1 MKVAVD
7 AMGGDYAPHEI
18 IKGAVEAAR
27 GFGVTVVLV
36 GDEAAINAELSQYG
50 RGQPFSYEIVPTTQ
64 VITFHDHPSEALRN
78 RKDSSLYR
86 AIQLVAERKC
96 DAIVSAGSTGAQMA
110 ISLFVLGRIRG
121 VLRPGL
127 ITAVPT
133 STGQPFYFI
142 DVGAVADW
150 VPENIVQ
157 FARMG
162 QVYYGLVTGK
172 QLPTVGLL
180 NIGEEAEKGS
190 RPVIE
195 SHKLL
200 ASKVPG
206 FIGNVEPKE
215 AFRHAADVVVS
226 DGFTGNIFMKTIEST
241 AETLFGM
248 MKSALGSSLRGK
260 VGGAL
265 AHSDLRVVKEKLDY
279 SQYGGVP
286 LLGVKGISVVCH
298 GRSDATAIY
307 HAIRVARTVSDEG
320 LVTKLEA
327 IWK

>member
-27 GFGVTVVLV
+27 DFEVTVVLT
-36 GDEAAINAELSQYG
+36 GNETAINQELSQYRQG
-50 RGQPFSYEIVPTTQ
+50 PSFSYEVVPTSQ
-64 VITFHDHPSEALRN
+64 VITFHDHPSEVLRT

-86 AIQLVAERKC
+86 AVQLVAGKKC
-96 DAIVSAGSTGAQMA
+96 DAVVSAGSTGAQMA
-110 ISLFVLGRIRG
+110 ISLIVLGRIRG

-127 ITAVPT
+127 ITAVPST
-133 STGQPFYFI
+133 SGEPFYFI
-142 DVGAVADW
+142 DTGAVADW
-150 VPENIVQ
+150 TPENIVQ

-162 QVYYGLVTGK
+162 QVYCSLVTGK
-172 QLPTVGLL
+172 PAPAVGLL

-190 RPVIE
+190 RPIVE
-195 SHKLL
+195 TYKLL
-200 ASKVPG
+200 AAKVSG
-206 FIGNVEPKE
+206 FVGNVEPKE

-248 MKSALGSSLRGK
+248 VKVALGSSIRGK

-265 AHSDLRVVKEKLDY
+265 AHSDLRIVKEKLDY

-286 LLGVKGISVVCH
+286 LLGVKGISIVCH

-307 HAIRVARTVSDEG
+307 HAIRVAKTISDEG

>member
-1 MKVAVD
+1 
-7 AMGGDYAPHEI
+7 
-18 IKGAVEAAR
+18 
-27 GFGVTVVLV
+27 
-36 GDEAAINAELSQYG
+36 
-50 RGQPFSYEIVPTTQ
+50 
-64 VITFHDHPSEALRN
+64 
-78 RKDSSLYR
+78 
-86 AIQLVAERKC
+86 
-96 DAIVSAGSTGAQMA
+96 
-110 ISLFVLGRIRG
+110 

-133 STGQPFYFI
+133 TSGGPFYFI

-162 QVYYGLVTGK
+162 QVYCSLVTGK
-172 QLPTVGLL
+172 QTPTVGLL

-190 RPVIE
+190 RSVVE
-195 SHKLL
+195 THKLL
-200 ASKVPG
+200 AAKVPG

-226 DGFTGNIFMKTIEST
+226 DGFTGNIFAKTIEST
-241 AETLFGM
+241 AEMLFGM
-248 MKSALGSSLRGK
+248 MKSALGSSIKGK

-265 AHSDLRVVKEKLDY
+265 AHSNLRLVKEKLDY

-286 LLGVKGISVVCH
+286 LLGVKGISIVCH

-307 HAIRVARTVSDEG
+307 HAIRVARAVSDEG
-320 LVTKLEA
+320 LVTRLEA
-327 IWK
+327 IWR

>member
-27 GFGVTVVLV
+27 MLGVTIVLV
-36 GDEAAINAELSQYG
+36 GDETAINLELSQY
-50 RGQPFSYEIVPTTQ
+50 RQGQPFLYELVPTTQ
-64 VITFHDHPSEALRN
+64 VITFHDHPSEVLRT

-86 AIQLVAERKC
+86 AIQLVAEDKC
-96 DAIVSAGSTGAQMA
+96 QAIVSAGSTGAQMA

-127 ITAVPT
+127 ATAVP
-133 STGQPFYFI
+133 SVTGEPFYFI
-142 DVGAVADW
+142 DVGAVADC
-150 VPENIVQ
+150 VPENILQ

-162 QVYYGLVTGK
+162 QVYCSLVTGK
-172 QLPTVGLL
+172 ETPTVGLL

-190 RPVIE
+190 RQLIE
-195 SHKLL
+195 AHKLL
-200 ASKVPG
+200 AAKAAG
-206 FIGNVEPKE
+206 FIGNVEPKD
-215 AFRHAADVVVS
+215 AFGHAADVVVS
-226 DGFTGNIFMKTIEST
+226 DGFTGNIFIKTMEST

-248 MKSALGSSLRGK
+248 MKTALGSSIKGK
-260 VGGAL
+260 LGGAL
-265 AHSDLRVVKEKLDY
+265 AHGNLRLVKEKLDY

-286 LLGVKGISVVCH
+286 LLGVKGISIVCH
-298 GRSDATAIY
+298 GRSNATAIY
-307 HAIRVARTVSDEG
+307 HAIRVARNVSDEG

-327 IWK
+327 LWK

>member
-27 GFGVTVVLV
+27 KLGVTIVLV
-36 GDEAAINAELSQYG
+36 GDETAINLELSQY
-50 RGQPFSYEIVPTTQ
+50 RQGQPFLYELVPTTQ
-64 VITFHDHPSEALRN
+64 VITFHDHPAEVLRT

-86 AIQLVAERKC
+86 AIQLVAEDKC
-96 DAIVSAGSTGAQMA
+96 QAVVSAGSTGAQMA

-127 ITAVPT
+127 ATAVP
-133 STGQPFYFI
+133 SVTGEPFYFI
-142 DVGAVADW
+142 DVGAVADC
-150 VPENIVQ
+150 VPENILQ

-162 QVYYGLVTGK
+162 QVYCSLVTGK
-172 QLPTVGLL
+172 ETPTVGLL

-190 RPVIE
+190 RQLIE
-195 SHKLL
+195 AHKLL
-200 ASKVPG
+200 AAKAAG
-206 FIGNVEPKE
+206 FIGNVEPKD
-215 AFRHAADVVVS
+215 AFGHAADVVVS
-226 DGFTGNIFMKTIEST
+226 DGFTGNIFIKTMEST

-248 MKSALGSSLRGK
+248 MKTALGSSIRGK
-260 VGGAL
+260 LGGAL
-265 AHSDLRVVKEKLDY
+265 AHGNLRLVKEKLDY

-286 LLGVKGISVVCH
+286 LLGVKGISIVCH
-298 GRSDATAIY
+298 GRSNATAIY
-307 HAIRVARTVSDEG
+307 HAIRVARNVSDEG

-327 IWK
+327 LWK

>member
-7 AMGGDYAPHEI
+7 AMGGDYAPHAI
-18 IKGAVEAAR
+18 IKGAVDAAR
-27 GFGVTVVLV
+27 DFGVTVALV
-36 GDEAAINAELSQYG
+36 GDEAAINQELSQY
-50 RGQPFSYEIVPTTQ
+50 RQGQPFSYEVIPTTQ
-64 VITFHDHPSEALRN
+64 VITFHDHPAEVLRT

-86 AIQLVAERKC
+86 AIQLVAEKKC

-127 ITAVPT
+127 ITAVP
-133 STGQPFYFI
+133 SVSDGPFFFI
-142 DVGAVADW
+142 DTGAVADW
-150 VPENIVQ
+150 TPENIVQ

-162 QVYYGLVTGK
+162 QVYCSLVTGK
-172 QLPTVGLL
+172 QMPTVGLL

-190 RPVIE
+190 RPVVE
-195 SHKLL
+195 THKLL
-200 ASKVPG
+200 AAKVPG
-206 FIGNVEPKE
+206 FIGNIEPKE

-226 DGFTGNIFMKTIEST
+226 DGFTGNIFMKTVEAT

-248 MKSALGSSLRGK
+248 MKTALRSSIKGK

-265 AHSDLRVVKEKLDY
+265 AHGNLRTVKEKLDY

-286 LLGVKGISVVCH
+286 LLGVKGISIVCH

-307 HAIRVARTVSDEG
+307 HAIRVAKAVSDEG
-320 LVTKLEA
+320 LVTRLEA

>member
-18 IKGAVEAAR
+18 IKGAVEASR
-27 GFGVTVVLV
+27 EFGVTVVLV
-36 GDEAAINAELSQYG
+36 GDEVAINLELSQY
-50 RGQPFSYEIVPTTQ
+50 RQGQPFSYEVVPTTQ
-64 VITFHDHPSEALRN
+64 VITFHDHPSEVLRT

-86 AIQLVAERKC
+86 AIQLVAEGKC
-96 DAIVSAGSTGAQMA
+96 QAIVSAGSTGAQMA

-127 ITAVPT
+127 ITAVP
-133 STGQPFYFI
+133 SLTGEPFYFI
-142 DVGAVADW
+142 DTGAVADCT
-150 VPENIVQ
+150 PENILQ

-162 QVYYGLVTGK
+162 QVYSNLATGK
-172 QLPTVGLL
+172 ETPTVGLL

-190 RPVIE
+190 RQVIE
-195 SHKLL
+195 AHKLL
-200 ASKVPG
+200 AARAPG

-226 DGFTGNIFMKTIEST
+226 DGFTGNIFMKTVEST
-241 AETLFGM
+241 AETLFSM
-248 MKSALGSSLRGK
+248 MKTALGGSIKGK

-265 AHSDLRVVKEKLDY
+265 AHSDLRLVKEKLDY

-286 LLGVKGISVVCH
+286 LLGLKGISIVCH

-307 HAIRVARTVSDEG
+307 HAIRVARKISDEG

-327 IWK
+327 LWK

>member
-27 GFGVTVVLV
+27 EFGVTVVFV
-36 GDEAAINAELSQYG
+36 GDEVAINLELSQY
-50 RGQPFSYEIVPTTQ
+50 REGQPFSYEVVPTTQ
-64 VITFHDHPSEALRN
+64 VITFHDHPSEVLRT

-86 AIQLVAERKC
+86 AIQLVAENKC
-96 DAIVSAGSTGAQMA
+96 QAIVSAGNTGAQMA

-127 ITAVPT
+127 ITAVP
-133 STGQPFYFI
+133 SVSDGPFYFI
-142 DVGAVADW
+142 DIGAVADC
-150 VPENIVQ
+150 VPENILQ

-162 QVYYGLVTGK
+162 QVYYRLVTGK
-172 QLPTVGLL
+172 ETPTVGLL

-190 RPVIE
+190 RQMIE
-195 SHKLL
+195 AHKLL
-200 ASKVPG
+200 AARSPG
-206 FIGNVEPKE
+206 FIGNIEPKE

-226 DGFTGNIFMKTIEST
+226 DGFTGNIFIKTMEST

-248 MKSALGSSLRGK
+248 MKTALGSSIKGK
-260 VGGAL
+260 VGGVL
-265 AHSDLRVVKEKLDY
+265 AHSNLRLVKEKLDY

-286 LLGVKGISVVCH
+286 MLGVKGISIVCH

-307 HAIRVARTVSDEG
+307 HAIRVARNVSDEG

-327 IWK
+327 LWK

>member
-27 GFGVTVVLV
+27 KLGVTVVLV
-36 GDEAAINAELSQYG
+36 GNESAINGELAQYRQG
-50 RGQPFSYEIVPTTQ
+50 PAFSCEVVPTTQ
-64 VITFHDHPSEALRN
+64 VITFHDHPSEALRT

-86 AIQLVAERKC
+86 AIQLVAEKEC
-96 DAIVSAGSTGAQMA
+96 NAIVSAGNTGAQMA

-127 ITAVPT
+127 ITGFPSV
-133 STGQPFYFI
+133 SGGPFYFI
-142 DVGAVADW
+142 DSGAVADC

-162 QVYYGLVTGK
+162 QVYCGLVTGK
-172 QLPTVGLL
+172 QAPTVGLL

-190 RPVIE
+190 RSVVE
-195 SHKLL
+195 THKLL
-200 ASKVPG
+200 TAEVPG
-206 FIGNVEPKE
+206 FVGNVEPKE
-215 AFRHAADVVVS
+215 AFRHAVDVVVS
-226 DGFTGNIFMKTIEST
+226 DGFTGNIFMKTVEAT
-241 AETLFGM
+241 AETLFET
-248 MKSALGSSLRGK
+248 MKSALGSSIKGK

-265 AHSDLRVVKEKLDY
+265 AHSNLHVVKEKLDY

-286 LLGVKGISVVCH
+286 LLGVKGISIVCH

-307 HAIRVARTVSDEG
+307 HAIRVAKAVSDEG
-320 LVTKLEA
+320 LETKLEA

>member
-27 GFGVTVVLV
+27 AFGVTVVFV
-36 GDEAAINAELSQYG
+36 GDEVAIRRELSQY
-50 RGQPFSYEIVPTTQ
+50 RQGQLFSFEVVPTTQ
-64 VITFHDHPSEALRN
+64 VITYHDHPSEVLRT

-86 AIQLVAERKC
+86 AIELVAEKKC

-127 ITAVPT
+127 TTAVP
-133 STGQPFYFI
+133 SVTGEPFYFI
-142 DVGAVADW
+142 DVGAVADCS
-150 VPENIVQ
+150 PENILQ

-162 QVYYGLVTGK
+162 QVYCRLATGK
-172 QLPTVGLL
+172 ETPTVGLL

-190 RPVIE
+190 RQVIE
-195 SHKLL
+195 AHRLL
-200 ASKVPG
+200 AAKTPG

-226 DGFTGNIFMKTIEST
+226 DGFTGNIFIKTMEST

-248 MKSALGSSLRGK
+248 MKTALGSSIKGK
-260 VGGAL
+260 LGGAL
-265 AHSDLRVVKEKLDY
+265 AHGNLRLVKEKLDY

-286 LLGVKGISVVCH
+286 LLGVKGISIVCH

-307 HAIRVARTVSDEG
+307 HAIRVARNVGDEG
-320 LVTKLEA
+320 LVTKLEEL
-327 IWK
+327 WR

>member
-1 MKVAVD
+1 MKVAID

-18 IKGAVEAAR
+18 IKGAVQAAR
-27 GFGVTVVLV
+27 DFGVTVVLV
-36 GDEAAINAELSQYG
+36 GDEAAINLELSQY
-50 RGQPFSYEIVPTTQ
+50 RQGQPFSYEVIPTTQ
-64 VITFHDHPSEALRN
+64 VITFHDHPSEVLRT

-86 AIQLVAERKC
+86 AVQLVAEKKC
-96 DAIVSAGSTGAQMA
+96 DAVVSAGSTGAQMA

-133 STGQPFYFI
+133 TSGGPFYFI

-162 QVYYGLVTGK
+162 QVYCSLVTGK
-172 QLPTVGLL
+172 QTPTVGLL

-190 RPVIE
+190 RSVVE
-195 SHKLL
+195 THKLL
-200 ASKVPG
+200 AAKVLG

-226 DGFTGNIFMKTIEST
+226 DGFTGNIFAKTIEST
-241 AETLFGM
+241 AEMLFGM
-248 MKSALGSSLRGK
+248 MKSALGSSIKGK

-265 AHSDLRVVKEKLDY
+265 AHSNLRLVKEKLDY

-286 LLGVKGISVVCH
+286 LLGVKGISIVCH

-307 HAIRVARTVSDEG
+307 HAIRVARAVSDEG
-320 LVTKLEA
+320 LVTRLEA
-327 IWK
+327 IWR

>member
-27 GFGVTVVLV
+27 ALGVTVVFV
-36 GDEAAINAELSQYG
+36 GDEVAINRELSTYRQ
-50 RGQPFSYEIVPTTQ
+50 GQLFSFEVVPTTQ
-64 VITFHDHPSEALRN
+64 VITFHDHPSEVLRT

-86 AIQLVAERKC
+86 AIQLVAEKKC

-127 ITAVPT
+127 TTAVP
-133 STGQPFYFI
+133 SVTGEPFYFV
-142 DVGAVADW
+142 DVGAVADC
-150 VPENIVQ
+150 VPENILQ

-162 QVYYGLVTGK
+162 QVYCRLATGK
-172 QLPTVGLL
+172 EMPTVGLL

-190 RPVIE
+190 RQAIE
-195 SHKLL
+195 AHKLL
-200 ASKVPG
+200 TAKTPG
-206 FIGNVEPKE
+206 FIGNVEPKD
-215 AFRHAADVVVS
+215 AFQHAADVVVS
-226 DGFTGNIFMKTIEST
+226 DGFTGNIFIKTMEST

-248 MKSALGSSLRGK
+248 MKSALGSSIKGK
-260 VGGAL
+260 LGGAL
-265 AHSDLRVVKEKLDY
+265 AHSNLRLVKEKLDY

-307 HAIRVARTVSDEG
+307 HAIRVARNVSEEG
-320 LVTKLEA
+320 LVAKLEA
-327 IWK
+327 LWK

>member
-7 AMGGDYAPHEI
+7 AMGGDFAPHEI

-27 GFGVTVVLV
+27 EFGVTVVLV
-36 GDEAAINAELSQYG
+36 GDEAAINVELSQY
-50 RGQPFSYEIVPTTQ
+50 RQGQPFSYEVTPTTQ
-64 VITFHDHPSEALRN
+64 VITFHDHPSEVLRT

-86 AIQLVAERKC
+86 AVQLVAEKKC

-127 ITAVPT
+127 ITAVPST
-133 STGQPFYFI
+133 SDGPFYFI
-142 DVGAVADW
+142 DTGAVADC

-162 QVYYGLVTGK
+162 QVYCSLITGK
-172 QLPTVGLL
+172 QAPTVGLL

-190 RPVIE
+190 RSVVE
-195 SHKLL
+195 AHKLL
-200 ASKVPG
+200 AAKVPG

-248 MKSALGSSLRGK
+248 MKSALGNSIKGK

-265 AHSDLRVVKEKLDY
+265 AHSNLRLVKEKLDY

-286 LLGVKGISVVCH
+286 LLGVKGISIVCH

-307 HAIRVARTVSDEG
+307 HAIRVAKAVCDEG
-320 LVTKLEA
+320 LVTRLEA
-327 IWK
+327 IWR

>member
-1 MKVAVD
+1 MKVAID

-18 IKGAVEAAR
+18 IKGAVQAAR
-27 GFGVTVVLV
+27 DFGVTVVLV
-36 GDEAAINAELSQYG
+36 GDEAAINLELSQY
-50 RGQPFSYEIVPTTQ
+50 RQGQPFSYEVIPTTQ
-64 VITFHDHPSEALRN
+64 VITFHDHPSEVLRT

-86 AIQLVAERKC
+86 AVQLVAEKKC
-96 DAIVSAGSTGAQMA
+96 DAVVSAGSTGAQMA

-133 STGQPFYFI
+133 TSGGPFYFI

-162 QVYYGLVTGK
+162 QVYCSLVTGK
-172 QLPTVGLL
+172 QTPTVGLL

-190 RPVIE
+190 RSVVE
-195 SHKLL
+195 THKLL
-200 ASKVPG
+200 AAKVPG
-206 FIGNVEPKE
+206 FVGNVEPKE
-215 AFRHAADVVVS
+215 AFRHVADVVVS
-226 DGFTGNIFMKTIEST
+226 DGFTGNIFAKTIEST
-241 AETLFGM
+241 AEMLFGM
-248 MKSALGSSLRGK
+248 MKSALGSSIKGK

-265 AHSDLRVVKEKLDY
+265 AHSNLRLVKEKLDY

-286 LLGVKGISVVCH
+286 LLGVKGISIVCH

-307 HAIRVARTVSDEG
+307 HAIRVARAVSDEG
-320 LVTKLEA
+320 LVTRLEA
-327 IWK
+327 IWR

>member
-1 MKVAVD
+1 MKVAID

-27 GFGVTVVLV
+27 EFGVTVVLV
-36 GDEAAINAELSQYG
+36 GDEVAINLELSRYSEG
-50 RGQPFSYEIVPTTQ
+50 RPFSYEVVPTTQ
-64 VITFHDHPSEALRN
+64 VITFHDHPSEVLRT

-86 AIQLVAERKC
+86 AIQLVAEDKC
-96 DAIVSAGSTGAQMA
+96 QAIVSAGSTGAQMA

-133 STGQPFYFI
+133 ASDGPFYFI
-142 DVGAVADW
+142 DTGAVADC
-150 VPENIVQ
+150 VPENILQ
-157 FARMG
+157 FAHMG
-162 QVYYGLVTGK
+162 QVYCRLVTGK
-172 QLPTVGLL
+172 EIPTVGLL

-190 RPVIE
+190 RQVIE
-195 SHKLL
+195 TYKLL
-200 ASKVPG
+200 AARSPG

-215 AFRHAADVVVS
+215 AFRHAVDVVVS

-248 MKSALGSSLRGK
+248 VKTALGSSVKGK

-265 AHSDLRVVKEKLDY
+265 AHSSLRLVKQKLDY

-286 LLGVKGISVVCH
+286 LLGVKGISIVCH

-307 HAIRVARTVSDEG
+307 HAIRVARSVCDEG
-320 LVTKLEA
+320 LVTRLEA

>member
-27 GFGVTVVLV
+27 TFGVTVVFV
-36 GDEAAINAELSQYG
+36 GDEVAINRELSTYRQ
-50 RGQPFSYEIVPTTQ
+50 GQPFSFEVVPTTQ
-64 VITFHDHPSEALRN
+64 VITFHDHPSEVLRT

-86 AIQLVAERKC
+86 AIQLVAEKKC

-127 ITAVPT
+127 TTAVP
-133 STGQPFYFI
+133 SVTGEPFYFV
-142 DVGAVADW
+142 DVGAVADC
-150 VPENIVQ
+150 VPENILQ

-162 QVYYGLVTGK
+162 QVYCRLATGK
-172 QLPTVGLL
+172 EMPTVGLL

-190 RPVIE
+190 RQAIE
-195 SHKLL
+195 AHKLL
-200 ASKVPG
+200 TAKTPG
-206 FIGNVEPKE
+206 FIGNVEPKD
-215 AFRHAADVVVS
+215 AFQHAADVVVS
-226 DGFTGNIFMKTIEST
+226 DGFTGNIFIKTMEST

-248 MKSALGSSLRGK
+248 MKSALGSSIKGK
-260 VGGAL
+260 IGGAL
-265 AHSDLRVVKEKLDY
+265 AHSNLRLVKQKLDY

-307 HAIRVARTVSDEG
+307 HAIRVARNVSEEG

-327 IWK
+327 LWK

>member
-7 AMGGDYAPHEI
+7 AMGGDYAPHAI
-18 IKGAVEAAR
+18 IKGAVDAAR
-27 GFGVTVVLV
+27 DFGVTVALV
-36 GDEAAINAELSQYG
+36 GDEAAINQELSQY
-50 RGQPFSYEIVPTTQ
+50 RQGQPFSYEVIPTTQ
-64 VITFHDHPSEALRN
+64 VITFHDHPAEVLRT

-86 AIQLVAERKC
+86 AIQLVAEQKC
-96 DAIVSAGSTGAQMA
+96 DAIVSAGNTGAQMA

-127 ITAVPT
+127 ITAVP
-133 STGQPFYFI
+133 SVSDGPFFFI
-142 DVGAVADW
+142 DTGAVADW
-150 VPENIVQ
+150 APENIMQ

-162 QVYYGLVTGK
+162 QVYCSLVTGK
-172 QLPTVGLL
+172 QMPTVGLL

-190 RPVIE
+190 RAVVE
-195 SHKLL
+195 THKLL
-200 ASKVPG
+200 AAKVPG

-226 DGFTGNIFMKTIEST
+226 DGFTGNIFMKTVEAT

-248 MKSALGSSLRGK
+248 MKTALRSSIKGK
-260 VGGAL
+260 VGGVL
-265 AHSDLRVVKEKLDY
+265 AHDNLRTVKEKLDY

-286 LLGVKGISVVCH
+286 LLGVKGISIVCH

-307 HAIRVARTVSDEG
+307 HAIRVAKAVSDEG
-320 LVTKLEA
+320 LVTRLEG

>member
-1 MKVAVD
+1 MRVAVD
-7 AMGGDYAPHEI
+7 AMGGDFAPHEI
-18 IKGAVEAAR
+18 IKGAVAAAR
-27 GFGVTVVLV
+27 ELGVTVVLV
-36 GDEAAINAELSQYG
+36 GDETAINAELSRYG
-50 RGQPFSYEIVPTTQ
+50 QGQPFSYELIPTTQ
-64 VITFHDHPSEALRN
+64 VITFHDHPSEVLRT

-110 ISLFVLGRIRG
+110 ISLFVLGRIHG

-133 STGQPFYFI
+133 SIGQPFYFI

-162 QVYYGLVTGK
+162 QVYYSLVTGK

-226 DGFTGNIFMKTIEST
+226 DGFTGNIFTKTIEST

-248 MKSALGSSLRGK
+248 VKSALGSSLKGK
-260 VGGAL
+260 LGGAL
-265 AHSDLRVVKEKLDY
+265 AHGDLRAVKEKLDY

-286 LLGVKGISVVCH
+286 LLGVKGISIVCH

-327 IWK
+327 IWR